1 METSQSPYDT
11 PKDLPDAEIL
21 WGMPSGPPPPHVVV
35 GGCLVPHDPQDRV
48 AQISGTKVDEGYDE
62 AEDEMWVDVKDGD
75 GQIWHIR
82 WDTSPQE
89 STED

>member
-1 METSQSPYDT
+1 METSQSPGGR

-62 AEDEMWVDVKDGD
+62 ADDELWMDIKDGD

-82 WDTSPQE
+82 WDVSP
-89 STED
+89 

>member
-1 METSQSPYDT
+1 MGTSPPPDRSQ
-11 PKDLPDAEIL
+11 KELPNAEIL
-21 WGMPSGPPPPHVVV
+21 WGMPSGPPPPGVVL

-62 AEDEMWVDVKDGD
+62 QAGQLWIDVKDGD

-82 WDTSPQE
+82 WDASPRA

>member
-1 METSQSPYDT
+1 METSQSSNDS

-35 GGCLVPHDPQDRV
+35 GGCLVPNDPQDRV

-62 AEDEMWVDVKDGD
+62 ADDEMWMDVKDAG

-82 WDTSPQE
+82 WDVSP
-89 STED
+89 